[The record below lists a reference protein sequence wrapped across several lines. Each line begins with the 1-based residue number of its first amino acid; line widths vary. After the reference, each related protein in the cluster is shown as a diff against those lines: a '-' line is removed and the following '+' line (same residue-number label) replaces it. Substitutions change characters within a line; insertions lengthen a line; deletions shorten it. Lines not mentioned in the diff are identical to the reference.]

1 MLKVYTSLIDSNKKD
16 KKIIEKR
23 MIKSKWRLLLKGY
36 ADEFNE
42 KIVVNQDGQ
51 ISSNFI
57 EKEYFKLENNL
68 AEFYIA
74 YNKLYMEEN
83 KKRFIYKTL
92 LDDLSINLDLV
103 ETNNLT
109 TQERRRNKARLTDS
123 KNGFK
128 KYYEV
133 KRELLAIDAYINV
146 IVQNFHFNIMTAKY
160 QFEENITDYLQGAY
174 LARYDKKYKKEYEL
188 NMKKVFEEIRKSYA
202 SKYLEEETYV

>member
-16 KKIIEKR
+16 KKIIGKR
-23 MIKSKWRLLLKGY
+23 MVKSKWRLMLKGL
-36 ADEFNE
+36 ADEYGD
-42 KIVVNQDGQ
+42 KIVVNKDGE

-92 LDDLSINLDLV
+92 LDDLSISLDIV
-103 ETNNLT
+103 DTNNLT
-109 TQERRRNKARLTDS
+109 SKERRKNKSRLIDT
-123 KNGFK
+123 KNSLK

-160 QFEENITDYLQGAY
+160 QFEENISDYLQGAS
-174 LARYDKKYKKEYEL
+174 LAKFDKKYRKEYEL
-188 NMKKVFEEIRKSYA
+188 NIKKVFEEIRKSYA
-202 SKYLEEETYV
+202 AKYLEEETYV

>member
-1 MLKVYTSLIDSNKKD
+1 MLKVYTSLIDSNKND

-23 MIKSKWRLLLKGY
+23 MVKSKWRLLLKGY

-103 ETNNLT
+103 DTNNLT

-123 KNGFK
+123 KNGLK

-174 LARYDKKYKKEYEL
+174 LARYVKKYKKEYEL

>member
-1 MLKVYTSLIDSNKKD
+1 MLKVYTSLIDSNKND

-103 ETNNLT
+103 DTNNLT

-123 KNGFK
+123 KNGLK

-202 SKYLEEETYV
+202 AKYLEEETYV

>member
-1 MLKVYTSLIDSNKKD
+1 MLKVYTSLIDSNKND

-42 KIVVNQDGQ
+42 KIVVDKDGQ

-202 SKYLEEETYV
+202 AKYLEEETYV

>member
-1 MLKVYTSLIDSNKKD
+1 MLKVYTSLIDSNKND

-23 MIKSKWRLLLKGY
+23 MVKSKWRLLLKGY

-202 SKYLEEETYV
+202 AKYLEEETYV